1 MEWHIVTIF
10 FVSVMIQY
18 MSFILIFS
26 FDGSISCHFSST
38 RFFVLTLSII
48 LSITFFCARVLFLR
62 IFDLSPPFQVA
73 KMEVMKNVE
82 FNSIMQDESKGMP
95 RYYTYGVPF
104 FNYGLL
110 PQTWEDPSLKVHRML
125 YTIPY
130 TLYTV
135 HHTLYTLH
143 YTIPYTLYTTPYV
156 THCTLDTRHAS
167 NTVVIV
173 RMPQVHGISW
183 IPDIY
188 LYTVHRTLYTVDCT
202 LYTLHTIDSN
212 SSYVTST
219 WDFMDPGYIHY
230 TLYTIRYTL

>member
-1 MEWHIVTIF
+1 
-10 FVSVMIQY
+10 
-18 MSFILIFS
+18 MSLSFIFS

-48 LSITFFCARVLFLR
+48 LSITFCCAHVF
-62 IFDLSPPFQVA
+62 FFAYFSPPPPFQVA

-110 PQTWEDPSLKVHRML
+110 PQTWEDPSLKVHCML

-135 HHTLYTLH
+135 HHTLYTIH
-143 YTIPYTLYTTPYV
+143 YGTPY
-156 THCTLDTRHAS
+156 L
-167 NTVVIV
+167 
-173 RMPQVHGISW
+173 
-183 IPDIY
+183 
-188 LYTVHRTLYTVDCT
+188 
-202 LYTLHTIDSN
+202 
-212 SSYVTST
+212 
-219 WDFMDPGYIHY
+219 IHY
-230 TLYTIRYTL
+230 TLHHTLHVIH